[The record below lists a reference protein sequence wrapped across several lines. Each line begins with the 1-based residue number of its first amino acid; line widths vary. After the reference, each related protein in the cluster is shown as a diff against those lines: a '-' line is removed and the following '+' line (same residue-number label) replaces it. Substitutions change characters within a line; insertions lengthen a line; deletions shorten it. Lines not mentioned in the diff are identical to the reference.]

1 MTSRIDKPSPNQNK
15 NHRRKQL
22 DKPINYKIVIVTEDS
37 VNAVAYFTALLRDL
51 KLWQAKAVTVDGG
64 SDSTPEKVYEY
75 AKNTY
80 ANIYTKPN
88 RTVYCLID
96 CDDHLSFKDT
106 LQKNNKIPNLIILES
121 VPCFELWILLH
132 FQSHWVNND
141 RNQLYQELKKHVDKK
156 ADDYADAYEKKLKN
170 LTEEAKNNA
179 EKLYNQCRDT
189 NPAYTKIH
197 KLITKLNTL

>member
-37 VNAVAYFTALLRDL
+37 VNAVAYFTALLTDL
-51 KLWQAKAVTVDGG
+51 GLWQAKAVTVDGK
-64 SDSTPEKVYEY
+64 SDSTPAKVYDY

-80 ANIYTKPN
+80 AHIYTQPD

-96 CDDHLSFKDT
+96 CDDHLYFKDT

-132 FQSHWVNND
+132 FQNYWANND
-141 RNQLYQELKKHVDKK
+141 REQLYKVLKDKHSVDKEK
-156 ADDYADAYEKKLKN
+156 DDYKNVYIKN
-170 LTEEAKNNA
+170 LKAKTKIAIKNS
-179 EKLYNQCRDT
+179 ELLYTQDRDT

-197 KLITKLNTL
+197 ELIDKII